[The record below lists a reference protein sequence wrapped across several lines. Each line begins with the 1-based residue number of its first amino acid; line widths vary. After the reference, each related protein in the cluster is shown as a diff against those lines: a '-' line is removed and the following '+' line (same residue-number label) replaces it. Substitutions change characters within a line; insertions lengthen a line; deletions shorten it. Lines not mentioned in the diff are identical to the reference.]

1 MTWVLY
7 IHILAACA
15 WIGGSILLFG
25 LGVFIKDKKAQE
37 HIYGAIGPFYGYF
50 ETVWLLILIGTGL
63 ILGEHF
69 QLFPLIG
76 DKESDLALYIT
87 MKILLVAGL
96 SLATLVHLYIAFSTH
111 KKTRTLYQK
120 LLSRGGSLAI
130 FVLNLAILWVAM
142 NIRTLL

>member
-1 MTWVLY
+1 MGWILY

-25 LGVFIKDKKAQE
+25 LGVFIKDKKTQE

-50 ETVWLLILIGTGL
+50 ETVWLLILIGTGVM
-63 ILGEHF
+63 LGEHF

-76 DKESDLALYIT
+76 DTQSDIALFFT
-87 MKILLVAGL
+87 LKVWLVAGL
-96 SLATLVHLYIAFSTH
+96 TLATLIHLYIAFSTH
-111 KKTRTLYQK
+111 KKTRTLRQT

-130 FVLNLAILWVAM
+130 FVLNLVILGVAM
-142 NIRTLL
+142 KLRTFL